1 MKKVTNVAEFI
12 EKQEHNQEIL
22 EKLREILNST
32 ELEETI
38 KWGAPTFTINGKNV
52 VGMGSFKSYAGL
64 WFFNGVF
71 LKDKSKV
78 LVSADDKTKALRQWR
93 FNSVDE
99 IDEKLVK
106 SYVLEAIENQ
116 KQGRELKPAKDKPLE
131 IPAELKSALKND
143 GAAAKDAFEKLTKGK
158 KREYAGHIASAK
170 REATKESRLE
180 KILPMIREG
189 KGLHDKYKK

>member
-1 MKKVTNVAEFI
+1 MKKVTNVSEFI
-12 EKQEHNQEIL
+12 EKHGHNQEIL
-22 EKLREILNST
+22 VKLREILNST
-32 ELEETI
+32 ELDETI
-38 KWGAPTFTINGKNV
+38 KWGAPTYTIDGKNV
-52 VGMGSFKSYAGL
+52 IGMGSFKSYAGL

-71 LKDKSKV
+71 LKDNSKV

-93 FNSVDE
+93 FTSADE

-116 KQGRELKPAKDKPLE
+116 KQGREIKPAKNKPLE
-131 IPAELKSALKND
+131 IPAELKTALEKD
-143 GAAAKDAFEKLTKGK
+143 GEAANAFKKLIKSK
-158 KREYAGHIASAK
+158 KREYADHIASAK

-189 KGLHDKYKK
+189 KGLNEKYRN

>member
-1 MKKVTNVAEFI
+1 MKKVTNVSEFI
-12 EKQEHNQEIL
+12 EKHSHNQEIL
-22 EKLREILNST
+22 VKLREILTAT
-32 ELEETI
+32 ELDETI
-38 KWGAPTFTINGKNV
+38 KWGAPTYTIDGKNV
-52 VGMGSFKSYAGL
+52 IGMGSFKSYTGL

-93 FNSVDE
+93 FTSADE

-106 SYVLEAIENQ
+106 NYVLEAIENQ
-116 KQGRELKPAKDKPLE
+116 KQGREIKPAKNKPLE
-131 IPAELKSALKND
+131 IPAELKTALEKD
-143 GAAAKDAFEKLTKGK
+143 GEAADAFKKLTKSK
-158 KREYAGHIASAK
+158 KREYADHIASAK

-189 KGLHDKYKK
+189 KGLNDKYK